1 MNKWKKVVGNVMVA
15 SMILTNTSAISVAAK
30 ETEAEK
36 QYVILAEND
45 AYEIMGSELP
55 EDAEKETLESDTSLV
70 VATLTEKEAR
80 QIEKKENVIIEED
93 VLLKASEEDDK
104 EYSAEE
110 KRKRRQEIK
119 EKKKKSLEEA
129 EETED
134 SEKEK
139 TEWNLQ
145 AISAENLDVSKDANG
160 KIKVAVLD
168 SGIDYVTGIDIAGSV
183 NLVEEDEDILPIF
196 QDMTGHGTGIASII
210 AANGENDIKGINP
223 DVELY
228 SVKILDKENSAT
240 LSRVI
245 RGIYWCIE
253 NNINIINMSFGTNV
267 YSAALEQAVKDA
279 YDAGILMI
287 GAAGNEGESVEYP
300 AAFEEVMAVAA
311 TDEEANI
318 SDFSNRGDELEIAAP
333 GEKVKVSG
341 FFDGTSVT
349 HGTSIAVPHV
359 VGVASLVWE
368 KELNKSNEFVR
379 QLIEQS
385 AKQIDNINE
394 CGLLDAENTLKNYEE
409 FEKIFDEE
417 QGKASRR
424 LEENQQEPERFEE
437 ISEDQA
443 YVEGRWAGTD
453 HKATVDKGAAGFTTE
468 AIDNIKKGIV
478 YPDREASGWQSGKK
492 NSRWHGKWEEYT
504 EHYEIN
510 YVAACEMVTDIAT
523 ENGVIAS
530 GVTYEDYFGLSEDVF
545 KQLKRDI
552 NGLKSKYSTL
562 LTTDTP
568 ENRKYFLYGCG
579 LHIITD
585 AFAHSTT
592 KKDGTI
598 IGHSYNNG
606 TRPDDT
612 SYHHRRYQTAVKVV
626 ESALKDLQENNLF
639 CDGSDVIT
647 ALKQIYT
654 DEATY
659 KMIKIKKYVNDN
671 GYSNAILSKVNIDTP
686 KIPKS

>member
-1 MNKWKKVVGNVMVA
+1 MYLSKYIRRCDFMDNMNTMDFNQKIDVSLRASLEATPVERNASDDLSTGSSSDGFWNLIVLYTGSPQTLQNEFPSSSFTFLLGNYAIVKISEDDIPSLAAFPQVIYIERPRQLFFEIVSARQA
-15 SMILTNTSAISVAAK
+15 SCLSAIQENSSYGLTGKGILISV
-30 ETEAEK
+30 
-36 QYVILAEND
+36 I
-45 AYEIMGSELP
+45 
-55 EDAEKETLESDTSLV
+55 
-70 VATLTEKEAR
+70 
-80 QIEKKENVIIEED
+80 
-93 VLLKASEEDDK
+93 
-104 EYSAEE
+104 
-110 KRKRRQEIK
+110 
-119 EKKKKSLEEA
+119 
-129 EETED
+129 
-134 SEKEK
+134 
-139 TEWNLQ
+139 
-145 AISAENLDVSKDANG
+145 
-160 KIKVAVLD
+160 D

-368 KELNKSNEFVR
+368 KDLNKSSEFVR

-424 LEENQQEPERFEE
+424 LEENQQAPERFEE

-443 YVEGRWAGTD
+443 YVEGRWHGTD
-453 HKATVDKGAAGFTTE
+453 HQAAVDKGAVGFTTE
-468 AIDNIKKGIV
+468 AITNIKKGIV
-478 YPDREASGWQSGKK
+478 YPDGKASGWQSGQD
-492 NSRWHGKWEEYT
+492 NSRWHGKWEDFNDN
-504 EHYEIN
+504 YEIN
-510 YVAACEMVTDIAT
+510 YVAACDMVTYTAT
-523 ENGVIAS
+523 NDGAVDTDF
-530 GVTYEDYFGLSEDVF
+530 TYEDYPGLSKKVYND
-545 KQLKRDI
+545 LKKDI
-552 NGLKSKYSTL
+552 NGLQSKYSTL

-606 TRPDDT
+606 TYPDKT

-626 ESALKDLQENNLF
+626 EYALKSLQDDIY
-639 CDGSDVIT
+639 CDGEEVVK

-686 KIPKS
+686 KIP

>member
-139 TEWNLQ
+139 MEWNLQ
-145 AISAENLDVSKDANG
+145 AIRAENLDVSEDANG

-300 AAFEEVMAVAA
+300 AAFEKVMAVAA

-368 KELNKSNEFVR
+368 KDLNKSSEFVR

-424 LEENQQEPERFEE
+424 LEENQQAPERFEE

-443 YVEGRWAGTD
+443 YVEGRWHGTD
-453 HKATVDKGAAGFTTE
+453 HQVAVDKGAVGFTTE
-468 AIDNIKKGIV
+468 AITNIKKGIV
-478 YPDREASGWQSGKK
+478 YPDGEASGWQNGKK
-492 NSRWHGKWEEYT
+492 HSRWHGKWEEYT
-504 EHYEIN
+504 YHYEIN
-510 YVAACEMVTDIAT
+510 YIAACEMVTNIAT

-530 GVTYEDYFGLSEDVF
+530 DITYDDYWGLSKEVF
-545 KQLKRDI
+545 DDLKVDI
-552 NGLKSKYSTL
+552 KGLKSKYSTL

-592 KKDGTI
+592 KGNGTL
-598 IGHSYNNG
+598 IGHGYDNG
-606 TRPDDT
+606 DPDDT

-626 ESALKDLQENNLF
+626 EYALKSLQDDIY
-639 CDGSDVIT
+639 CDGEEVIK

>member
-1 MNKWKKVVGNVMVA
+1 MVA

-134 SEKEK
+134 SEEEK

-145 AISAENLDVSKDANG
+145 AIRAENLDVSKDANG

-183 NLVEEDEDILPIF
+183 NFVEEDEDILPIF

-223 DVELY
+223 DVEVY

-279 YDAGILMI
+279 YNAGILMI

-300 AAFEEVMAVAA
+300 AAFEEVMAVVA

-368 KELNKSNEFVR
+368 KDLNKSSEFVR

-424 LEENQQEPERFEE
+424 LEENQQAPERFEE

-443 YVEGRWAGTD
+443 YVEGRWEGTD
-453 HKATVDKGAAGFTTE
+453 HKAAVDKGAAGFTTE
-468 AIDNIKKGIV
+468 AITNIKKGIV
-478 YPDREASGWQSGKK
+478 YPDREASGWQNGKK
-492 NSRWHGKWEEYT
+492 HSRWHGKWEEYT
-504 EHYEIN
+504 YHYEIN
-510 YVAACEMVTDIAT
+510 YIAACEMVTNIAT

-530 GVTYEDYFGLSEDVF
+530 DITYDDYWGLSKEVF
-545 KQLKRDI
+545 DDLKVDI
-552 NGLKSKYSTL
+552 KGLKSKYSTL

-585 AFAHSTT
+585 
-592 KKDGTI
+592 
-598 IGHSYNNG
+598 
-606 TRPDDT
+606 PDDT

-626 ESALKDLQENNLF
+626 EYALKSLQDDIY
-639 CDGSDVIT
+639 CDGEEVIK

>member
-196 QDMTGHGTGIASII
+196 QDII

-333 GEKVKVSG
+333 GEKVKV
-341 FFDGTSVT
+341 
-349 HGTSIAVPHV
+349 
-359 VGVASLVWE
+359 
-368 KELNKSNEFVR
+368 
-379 QLIEQS
+379 
-385 AKQIDNINE
+385 
-394 CGLLDAENTLKNYEE
+394 
-409 FEKIFDEE
+409 
-417 QGKASRR
+417 
-424 LEENQQEPERFEE
+424 
-437 ISEDQA
+437 
-443 YVEGRWAGTD
+443 
-453 HKATVDKGAAGFTTE
+453 
-468 AIDNIKKGIV
+468 
-478 YPDREASGWQSGKK
+478 
-492 NSRWHGKWEEYT
+492 
-504 EHYEIN
+504 
-510 YVAACEMVTDIAT
+510 
-523 ENGVIAS
+523 
-530 GVTYEDYFGLSEDVF
+530 
-545 KQLKRDI
+545 
-552 NGLKSKYSTL
+552 
-562 LTTDTP
+562 
-568 ENRKYFLYGCG
+568 
-579 LHIITD
+579 
-585 AFAHSTT
+585 
-592 KKDGTI
+592 
-598 IGHSYNNG
+598 
-606 TRPDDT
+606 
-612 SYHHRRYQTAVKVV
+612 
-626 ESALKDLQENNLF
+626 
-639 CDGSDVIT
+639 
-647 ALKQIYT
+647 
-654 DEATY
+654 
-659 KMIKIKKYVNDN
+659 
-671 GYSNAILSKVNIDTP
+671 
-686 KIPKS
+686 

>member
-1 MNKWKKVVGNVMVA
+1 MVA

-134 SEKEK
+134 SEEEK

-145 AISAENLDVSKDANG
+145 AIRAENLDVSKDANG

-183 NLVEEDEDILPIF
+183 NFVEEDEDILPIF

-223 DVELY
+223 DVEVY

-279 YDAGILMI
+279 YNAGILMI

-300 AAFEEVMAVAA
+300 AAFEEVMAVVA

-368 KELNKSNEFVR
+368 KDLNKSSEFVR

-424 LEENQQEPERFEE
+424 LEENQQAPERFEE

-443 YVEGRWAGTD
+443 YVEGRWEGTD
-453 HKATVDKGAAGFTTE
+453 HKAAVDKGAAGFTTE
-468 AIDNIKKGIV
+468 AITNIKKGIV
-478 YPDREASGWQSGKK
+478 YPDREASGWQNGKK
-492 NSRWHGKWEEYT
+492 HSRWHGKWEEYT
-504 EHYEIN
+504 YHYEIN

>member
-1 MNKWKKVVGNVMVA
+1 MVA

-134 SEKEK
+134 SEEEK

-145 AISAENLDVSKDANG
+145 AIRAENLDVSKDANG

-183 NLVEEDEDILPIF
+183 NFVEEDEDILPIF

-223 DVELY
+223 DVEVY

-279 YDAGILMI
+279 YNAGILMI

-300 AAFEEVMAVAA
+300 AAFEEVMAVVA

-368 KELNKSNEFVR
+368 KDLNKSSEFVR

-424 LEENQQEPERFEE
+424 LEENQQAPERFEE

-443 YVEGRWAGTD
+443 R
-453 HKATVDKGAAGFTTE
+453 
-468 AIDNIKKGIV
+468 
-478 YPDREASGWQSGKK
+478 
-492 NSRWHGKWEEYT
+492 
-504 EHYEIN
+504 
-510 YVAACEMVTDIAT
+510 
-523 ENGVIAS
+523 
-530 GVTYEDYFGLSEDVF
+530 
-545 KQLKRDI
+545 
-552 NGLKSKYSTL
+552 
-562 LTTDTP
+562 
-568 ENRKYFLYGCG
+568 
-579 LHIITD
+579 
-585 AFAHSTT
+585 
-592 KKDGTI
+592 
-598 IGHSYNNG
+598 
-606 TRPDDT
+606 
-612 SYHHRRYQTAVKVV
+612 
-626 ESALKDLQENNLF
+626 
-639 CDGSDVIT
+639 
-647 ALKQIYT
+647 
-654 DEATY
+654 
-659 KMIKIKKYVNDN
+659 
-671 GYSNAILSKVNIDTP
+671 
-686 KIPKS
+686 

>member
-368 KELNKSNEFVR
+368 KDLNKSNEFVR

-492 NSRWHGKWEEYT
+492 HSRWHGKWEEYT

>member
-223 DVELY
+223 DVEVY

-279 YDAGILMI
+279 YNAGILMI

-300 AAFEEVMAVAA
+300 AAFEEVMAVVA

-368 KELNKSNEFVR
+368 KDLNKSSEFVR

-424 LEENQQEPERFEE
+424 LEENQQAPERFEE

-443 YVEGRWAGTD
+443 YVEGRWEGTD
-453 HKATVDKGAAGFTTE
+453 HKAAVDKGAAGFTTE
-468 AIDNIKKGIV
+468 AITNIKKGIV
-478 YPDREASGWQSGKK
+478 YPDREASGWQNGKK
-492 NSRWHGKWEEYT
+492 HSRWHGKWEEYT
-504 EHYEIN
+504 YHYEIN
-510 YVAACEMVTDIAT
+510 YIAACEMVTNIAT

-530 GVTYEDYFGLSEDVF
+530 DITYDDYWGLSKEVF
-545 KQLKRDI
+545 DDLKVDI
-552 NGLKSKYSTL
+552 KGLKSKYSTL

-592 KKDGTI
+592 KGNGTL
-598 IGHSYNNG
+598 IGHVYDNG
-606 TRPDDT
+606 DPDDT

-626 ESALKDLQENNLF
+626 EYALKSLQDDIY
-639 CDGSDVIT
+639 CDGEEVIK

>member
-145 AISAENLDVSKDANG
+145 AIRAENLDVSKDANG

-368 KELNKSNEFVR
+368 KDLNKSNEFVR

-492 NSRWHGKWEEYT
+492 HSRWHGKWEEYT

>member
-1 MNKWKKVVGNVMVA
+1 M
-15 SMILTNTSAISVAAK
+15 
-30 ETEAEK
+30 
-36 QYVILAEND
+36 
-45 AYEIMGSELP
+45 
-55 EDAEKETLESDTSLV
+55 
-70 VATLTEKEAR
+70 
-80 QIEKKENVIIEED
+80 
-93 VLLKASEEDDK
+93 
-104 EYSAEE
+104 
-110 KRKRRQEIK
+110 
-119 EKKKKSLEEA
+119 
-129 EETED
+129 
-134 SEKEK
+134 
-139 TEWNLQ
+139 
-145 AISAENLDVSKDANG
+145 
-160 KIKVAVLD
+160 
-168 SGIDYVTGIDIAGSV
+168 
-183 NLVEEDEDILPIF
+183 
-196 QDMTGHGTGIASII
+196 
-210 AANGENDIKGINP
+210 
-223 DVELY
+223 ELY

-359 VGVASLVWE
+359 VGVASLGWE
-368 KELNKSNEFVR
+368 KDLNKSNEFVR

-492 NSRWHGKWEEYT
+492 HSRWHGKWEEYT
-504 EHYEIN
+504 YHYEIN
-510 YVAACEMVTDIAT
+510 YIAACEMVTNIAT

-530 GVTYEDYFGLSEDVF
+530 DITYDDYWGLSKEVF
-545 KQLKRDI
+545 DDLKVDI
-552 NGLKSKYSTL
+552 KGLKSKYSTL

-592 KKDGTI
+592 KGNGTL
-598 IGHSYNNG
+598 IGHGYDNG
-606 TRPDDT
+606 DPDDT

-626 ESALKDLQENNLF
+626 EYALKSLQDDIY
-639 CDGSDVIT
+639 CDGEEVIK

>member
-134 SEKEK
+134 SEEEK

-145 AISAENLDVSKDANG
+145 AIRAENLDVSKDANG

-183 NLVEEDEDILPIF
+183 NFVEEDEDILPIF

-223 DVELY
+223 DVEVY

-279 YDAGILMI
+279 YNAGILMI

-300 AAFEEVMAVAA
+300 AAFEEVMAVVA

-368 KELNKSNEFVR
+368 KDLNKSSEFVR

-424 LEENQQEPERFEE
+424 LEENQQAPERFEE

-443 YVEGRWAGTD
+443 YVEGRWEGTD
-453 HKATVDKGAAGFTTE
+453 HKAAVDKGAAGFTTE
-468 AIDNIKKGIV
+468 AITNIKKGIV
-478 YPDREASGWQSGKK
+478 YPDREASGWQNGKK
-492 NSRWHGKWEEYT
+492 HSRWHGKWEEYT
-504 EHYEIN
+504 YHYEIN
-510 YVAACEMVTDIAT
+510 YIAACEMVTNIAT

-530 GVTYEDYFGLSEDVF
+530 DITYDDYWGLSKEVF
-545 KQLKRDI
+545 DDLKVDI
-552 NGLKSKYSTL
+552 KGLKSKYSTL

-592 KKDGTI
+592 KGNGTL
-598 IGHSYNNG
+598 IGHGYDNG
-606 TRPDDT
+606 YPDDT

-626 ESALKDLQENNLF
+626 EYALKSLQDDIY
-639 CDGSDVIT
+639 CDGEEVIK

>member
-1 MNKWKKVVGNVMVA
+1 MVA

-145 AISAENLDVSKDANG
+145 AIRAENLDVSEDANG

-368 KELNKSNEFVR
+368 KDLNKSSEFVR

-424 LEENQQEPERFEE
+424 LEENQQAPERFEE

-443 YVEGRWAGTD
+443 YVEGRWHGTD
-453 HKATVDKGAAGFTTE
+453 HQVAVDKGAVGFTTE
-468 AIDNIKKGIV
+468 AITNIKKGIV
-478 YPDREASGWQSGKK
+478 YPDGKASGWQSGQD
-492 NSRWHGKWEEYT
+492 NSRWHGKWEDFND
-504 EHYEIN
+504 HYEIN
-510 YVAACEMVTDIAT
+510 YVAACDMVTYTAT
-523 ENGVIAS
+523 NDGAVDTDF
-530 GVTYEDYFGLSEDVF
+530 TYEDYPGLSKKVYND
-545 KQLKRDI
+545 LKKDI
-552 NGLKSKYSTL
+552 NGLQSKYSTL

-606 TRPDDT
+606 TYPDKT

-626 ESALKDLQENNLF
+626 EYALKSLQDDIY
-639 CDGSDVIT
+639 CDGEEVVK

>member
-253 NNINIINMSFGTNV
+253 NNINI
-267 YSAALEQAVKDA
+267 
-279 YDAGILMI
+279 
-287 GAAGNEGESVEYP
+287 
-300 AAFEEVMAVAA
+300 
-311 TDEEANI
+311 
-318 SDFSNRGDELEIAAP
+318 
-333 GEKVKVSG
+333 
-341 FFDGTSVT
+341 
-349 HGTSIAVPHV
+349 
-359 VGVASLVWE
+359 
-368 KELNKSNEFVR
+368 
-379 QLIEQS
+379 
-385 AKQIDNINE
+385 
-394 CGLLDAENTLKNYEE
+394 
-409 FEKIFDEE
+409 
-417 QGKASRR
+417 
-424 LEENQQEPERFEE
+424 
-437 ISEDQA
+437 
-443 YVEGRWAGTD
+443 
-453 HKATVDKGAAGFTTE
+453 
-468 AIDNIKKGIV
+468 
-478 YPDREASGWQSGKK
+478 
-492 NSRWHGKWEEYT
+492 
-504 EHYEIN
+504 
-510 YVAACEMVTDIAT
+510 
-523 ENGVIAS
+523 
-530 GVTYEDYFGLSEDVF
+530 
-545 KQLKRDI
+545 
-552 NGLKSKYSTL
+552 
-562 LTTDTP
+562 
-568 ENRKYFLYGCG
+568 
-579 LHIITD
+579 
-585 AFAHSTT
+585 
-592 KKDGTI
+592 
-598 IGHSYNNG
+598 
-606 TRPDDT
+606 
-612 SYHHRRYQTAVKVV
+612 
-626 ESALKDLQENNLF
+626 
-639 CDGSDVIT
+639 
-647 ALKQIYT
+647 
-654 DEATY
+654 Y
-659 KMIKIKKYVNDN
+659 K
-671 GYSNAILSKVNIDTP
+671 
-686 KIPKS
+686 

>member
-368 KELNKSNEFVR
+368 KDLNKSNEFVR

-385 AKQIDNINE
+385 AKQ
-394 CGLLDAENTLKNYEE
+394 
-409 FEKIFDEE
+409 
-417 QGKASRR
+417 
-424 LEENQQEPERFEE
+424 
-437 ISEDQA
+437 
-443 YVEGRWAGTD
+443 
-453 HKATVDKGAAGFTTE
+453 
-468 AIDNIKKGIV
+468 IDNIKKGIV

>member
-1 MNKWKKVVGNVMVA
+1 MVA

-134 SEKEK
+134 SEEEK

-145 AISAENLDVSKDANG
+145 AIRAENLDVSKDANG

-183 NLVEEDEDILPIF
+183 NFVEEDEDILPIF

-223 DVELY
+223 DVEVY

-245 RGIYWCIE
+245 R
-253 NNINIINMSFGTNV
+253 
-267 YSAALEQAVKDA
+267 AALEQAVKDA
-279 YDAGILMI
+279 YNAGILMI

-300 AAFEEVMAVAA
+300 AAFEEVMAVVA

-318 SDFSNRGDELEIAAP
+318 SDFSNRGDEL
-333 GEKVKVSG
+333 
-341 FFDGTSVT
+341 
-349 HGTSIAVPHV
+349 
-359 VGVASLVWE
+359 
-368 KELNKSNEFVR
+368 
-379 QLIEQS
+379 
-385 AKQIDNINE
+385 
-394 CGLLDAENTLKNYEE
+394 
-409 FEKIFDEE
+409 
-417 QGKASRR
+417 
-424 LEENQQEPERFEE
+424 
-437 ISEDQA
+437 
-443 YVEGRWAGTD
+443 
-453 HKATVDKGAAGFTTE
+453 
-468 AIDNIKKGIV
+468 
-478 YPDREASGWQSGKK
+478 
-492 NSRWHGKWEEYT
+492 
-504 EHYEIN
+504 
-510 YVAACEMVTDIAT
+510 
-523 ENGVIAS
+523 
-530 GVTYEDYFGLSEDVF
+530 
-545 KQLKRDI
+545 
-552 NGLKSKYSTL
+552 
-562 LTTDTP
+562 
-568 ENRKYFLYGCG
+568 
-579 LHIITD
+579 
-585 AFAHSTT
+585 
-592 KKDGTI
+592 
-598 IGHSYNNG
+598 
-606 TRPDDT
+606 
-612 SYHHRRYQTAVKVV
+612 
-626 ESALKDLQENNLF
+626 
-639 CDGSDVIT
+639 
-647 ALKQIYT
+647 
-654 DEATY
+654 
-659 KMIKIKKYVNDN
+659 
-671 GYSNAILSKVNIDTP
+671 
-686 KIPKS
+686 